1 MLACN
6 IPSCPL
12 LPPTVQDLPL
22 FEGIVSDLFPG
33 VVLPKPDYDALE
45 DAIRDSLARMGLQDV
60 PWFMMKIIQ
69 VRTYISVFT
78 YIRTYICRTVCLYMC
93 FRDTMQHSHVRTL
106 SLIVFVVNIFAT
118 LCIYVRTYVHI
129 HMYVYQCSTC
139 VCIYICMCTCTYLQV
154 YEMMLVRHGFM
165 IVGEPMGGKTSAF
178 KALSGAL
185 ADLNASGLMEEFK
198 LEYTIIN
205 PKSMT
210 MGQLYGSFD
219 PVSHEWYDG
228 EWRGGVGWEWRGR
241 GWKGEGRGWKGE
253 GGGIGRERGEG
264 LEGRGG
270 RVGREKEG
278 VERERGEGLEGR
290 GEGVGRERGEGLEG
304 KRKGLKERGGEVGRE
319 RGGVGRERGEGL
331 EGRGGRGWKGE
342 GGGVGREKEGVERER
357 GEGLEGR
364 GEGVGRERGRGWK
377 GEGGGVGREKEGV
390 ERERGRGWKGEGRGW
405 KRKGRGWKGE
415 GEEGNSG
422 AKGGGT
428 LNVYV
433 LLYSTCS
440 RCFGQFVQRPS
451 LFPK

>member
-12 LPPTVQDLPL
+12 LPLTLQDLPL

-78 YIRTYICRTVCLYMC
+78 YIHMYICRTVCLCMC

-118 LCIYVRTYVHI
+118 LCIYVHTYVR
-129 HMYVYQCSTC
+129 MYTYIMYLYLYSAC
-139 VCIYICMCTCTYLQV
+139 VCIYIRMCTCTYLQV

-228 EWRGGVGWEWRGR
+228 EWRGGWDGR
-241 GWKGEGRGWKGE
+241 G
-253 GGGIGRERGEG
+253 
-264 LEGRGG
+264 
-270 RVGREKEG
+270 
-278 VERERGEGLEGR
+278 
-290 GEGVGRERGEGLEG
+290 
-304 KRKGLKERGGEVGRE
+304 
-319 RGGVGRERGEGL
+319 
-331 EGRGGRGWKGE
+331 
-342 GGGVGREKEGVERER
+342 
-357 GEGLEGR
+357 
-364 GEGVGRERGRGWK
+364 
-377 GEGGGVGREKEGV
+377 
-390 ERERGRGWKGEGRGW
+390 
-405 KRKGRGWKGE
+405 
-415 GEEGNSG
+415 
-422 AKGGGT
+422 
-428 LNVYV
+428 
-433 LLYSTCS
+433 
-440 RCFGQFVQRPS
+440 
-451 LFPK
+451 